1 MTSLTAAA
9 LAVVPVLVLP
19 RVLLSNALLRHLI
32 ETRYLRKKVAVY
44 MEPVVQST
52 NLGSFLIWVLEIRR
66 NISFDKV

>member
-1 MTSLTAAA
+1 MAAVLEVA
-9 LAVVPVLVLP
+9 PVLALL
-19 RVLLSNALLRHLI
+19 RVLLSNALLRRLI
-32 ETRYLRKKVAVY
+32 GTRYLRKKVAVY